1 MVLVRGGTNSF
12 GAVLTTGIVQMLC
25 NIVYR
30 QGNGQA
36 YEDAS
41 DEPAYVMSPFLYR
54 DSLSSIAV
62 STMASS
68 DKQ

>member
-1 MVLVRGGTNSF
+1 MVLVGNSF
-12 GAVLTTGIVQMLC
+12 GAVLTTLEIVQMLC

-41 DEPAYVMSPFLYR
+41 DEPAYVMESILVR
-54 DSLSSIAV
+54 DS
-62 STMASS
+62 
-68 DKQ
+68 